1 MQITLNHD
9 EIVNAIEQ
17 YVSNQGITVDGK
29 KTEVNMIA
37 GRGSNGFSA
46 TIAINAFS
54 GNNNNNNAEP
64 AHLSPENTTAKEDS
78 PFEETEGENEALF
91 GE

>member
-1 MQITLNHD
+1 MQITLDHN

-17 YVSNQGITVDGK
+17 YVGNQCITVEGK

-46 TIAINAFS
+46 TIVINACS
-54 GNNNNNNAEP
+54 DEGDT
-64 AHLSPENTTAKEDS
+64 SPVPVTVNNTTDKEDS
-78 PFEETEGENEALF
+78 PFEETEGENETLF